1 MLPELFNSSRRWPLR
16 QKCFGS
22 VSASRGCFSQADLAA
37 LAARMKVQTAEEAAQ
52 ELAGLKKLTPFQA
65 KAIYR
70 GQQKALVLGS

>member
-1 MLPELFNSSRRWPLR
+1 
-16 QKCFGS
+16 
-22 VSASRGCFSQADLAA
+22 
-37 LAARMKVQTAEEAAQ
+37 MKVQTAEEAAQ